1 MGQGLQEPQGMSR
14 STLTFS
20 GFYLQSTTSPISL
33 KILIKMVTKPFLSL
47 PISNQTTLLPHIC
60 SCPAW
65 NHILSSGSW
74 CWRGMM
80 KKQRLFVKSSIV
92 SVSSSHKGRD
102 ELWDH
107 TLSLLLSI
115 TEECSLPQ
123 EKNKEFNPDNEFL
136 PSTMREFLFNQRPS
150 ANFSWVGSVTCIN

>member
-1 MGQGLQEPQGMSR
+1 MGQGLQEPQGISW

-20 GFYLQSTTSPISL
+20 GFYLQSTISPISL

-80 KKQRLFVKSSIV
+80 KKQRLFVNSSM
-92 SVSSSHKGRD
+92 SQWAHPTKGGMSSGTTLFHSSF
-102 ELWDH
+102 
-107 TLSLLLSI
+107 LSL
-115 TEECSLPQ
+115 
-123 EKNKEFNPDNEFL
+123 KNVLCPRKKIKNLTLIMNSCHQPWGSSCLIKDLVLTFL
-136 PSTMREFLFNQRPS
+136 E
-150 ANFSWVGSVTCIN
+150 WGSYLY